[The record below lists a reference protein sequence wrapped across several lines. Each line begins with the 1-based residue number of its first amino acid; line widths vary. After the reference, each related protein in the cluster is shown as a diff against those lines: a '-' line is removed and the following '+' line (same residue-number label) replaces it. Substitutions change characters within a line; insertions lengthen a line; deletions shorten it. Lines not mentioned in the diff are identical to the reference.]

1 MKPSMKNTAET
12 VGNAMLVFRIFPCHT
27 YGSLVF
33 SMNGKIDRQQKG
45 HDNIISSI
53 TVFSNILDKKNII
66 MVA

>member
-1 MKPSMKNTAET
+1 
-12 VGNAMLVFRIFPCHT
+12 
-27 YGSLVF
+27 
-33 SMNGKIDRQQKG
+33 MNGEIERQQKG